1 MGFILLGLAA
11 ANHWGLRGAV
21 LQMICHG
28 IIAGLLFGIAG
39 RVVYERTHTRDLSEL
54 GKFDLWKSLPGAAI
68 AFKLAT
74 AASMGMPG
82 FSGFVAEISVIIG
95 LWKVYPWLTLFV
107 AAGII
112 LTGVFSMRAL
122 YRAFF
127 PERDASAA
135 PPLELSS
142 LTWPEISAI
151 VLLVAVSI
159 AIGLYPKPWVQLI
172 DDGLRSPLFSSILTK
187 P

>member
-1 MGFILLGLAA
+1 MGLILLGLAA

-21 LQMICHG
+21 LQMISHG

-39 RVVYERTHTRDLSEL
+39 RVVYERTHTRDLNEL
-54 GKFDLWKSLPGAAI
+54 RKFDLWRSLPGAAI
-68 AFKLAT
+68 GFTLAT
-74 AASMGMPG
+74 AASMGLPG

-95 LWKVYPWLTLFV
+95 LWKVYPWLTLAI

-112 LTGVFSMRAL
+112 LTGVFSLRAL

-127 PERDASAA
+127 PEREAGAA
-135 PPLELSS
+135 PPPELPA

-151 VLLVAVSI
+151 SLLLVVSL
-159 AIGLYPKPWVQLI
+159 AIGIYPKPWVQLV
-172 DDGLRSPLFSSILTK
+172 DEGLRSPLFQSIL
-187 P
+187 PLP